1 MGLNVGGSDEPVG
14 LEEGVSVGEE
24 GGLVSSP
31 LEGAEEGANETVG
44 LSVGVVEGADEIVGN
59 AVDVVGNEVGLGEG
73 SIAGGANGQYSC
85 LASPSS
91 LKTVQP
97 ALWPSTRAGK
107 KPQSFENVMRYT
119 LIMGSSKRLTPMILS
134 WIALG
139 ISTGLVISPGKAAI
153 DT

>member
-91 LKTVQP
+91 LCQEERGQHALMSVRSTYFKCSPKPPFTYEDGP
-97 ALWPSTRAGK
+97 AST
-107 KPQSFENVMRYT
+107 
-119 LIMGSSKRLTPMILS
+119 L
-134 WIALG
+134 
-139 ISTGLVISPGKAAI
+139 AI
-153 DT
+153 DKCREKTTIV